1 MQKSTLFGF
10 IVLAL
15 VYIWLAWLILSKSS
29 VTLYNILLIVMA
41 GMIIFVPLYRKYMV
55 KEDKN
60 RKK

>member
-1 MQKSTLFGF
+1 MKKSTLFGF

-41 GMIIFVPLYRKYMV
+41 GMIIFVPLYRKYIV

>member
-1 MQKSTLFGF
+1 MKKSTLFGF

-41 GMIIFVPLYRKYMV
+41 GMIIFVPLYRKYMF

>member
-1 MQKSTLFGF
+1 MKKSTLFGF

>member
-1 MQKSTLFGF
+1 MKKSTLFGF

-29 VTLYNILLIVMA
+29 VTLYNILLILMA
-41 GMIIFVPLYRKYMV
+41 GMIIFVHLYRKYMV

>member
-1 MQKSTLFGF
+1 MKKSTLFGF

-55 KEDKN
+55 K
-60 RKK
+60 

>member
-1 MQKSTLFGF
+1 MKKSTLFGF

-15 VYIWLAWLILSKSS
+15 VYIWLAWLILSTSS
-29 VTLYNILLIVMA
+29 VTLYNILLILMA

>member
-1 MQKSTLFGF
+1 MKKSTLFGF

-41 GMIIFVPLYRKYMV
+41 GMIIFVPLYSKYMV

>member
-1 MQKSTLFGF
+1 MKKSTLFGF

-29 VTLYNILLIVMA
+29 VTLYNIILIVMA

>member
-1 MQKSTLFGF
+1 MKKSTLFGF

-29 VTLYNILLIVMA
+29 VTLYNILLILMA

>member
-1 MQKSTLFGF
+1 MKKSTLFGF

-15 VYIWLAWLILSKSS
+15 VYIWLAWLMLSKSS

>member
-1 MQKSTLFGF
+1 MKKSTLFGF

-29 VTLYNILLIVMA
+29 VTLYNILLILMA
-41 GMIIFVPLYRKYMV
+41 GMIIFVPLYRKYIV

>member
-1 MQKSTLFGF
+1 MKKSTLFGF

-15 VYIWLAWLILSKSS
+15 VYIWMAWLILSKSS

-41 GMIIFVPLYRKYMV
+41 GVIIFVPLYRKYIM

>member
-1 MQKSTLFGF
+1 MKKSTLLGF
-10 IVLAL
+10 IFLAL
-15 VYIWLAWLILSKSS
+15 VYIWMAWLILSKSS

-41 GMIIFVPLYRKYMV
+41 GVIIFVPLYRKYVV

>member
-1 MQKSTLFGF
+1 MKKSNLFGF

>member
-1 MQKSTLFGF
+1 MKKSTLFGF

-55 KEDKN
+55 KEDKH

>member
-1 MQKSTLFGF
+1 MKKSTLFGF

-15 VYIWLAWLILSKSS
+15 VYIWMAWLILSKSS
-29 VTLYNILLIVMA
+29 VTLYNILLIAMA
-41 GMIIFVPLYRKYMV
+41 GVIIFVPLYRKYIV

>member
-1 MQKSTLFGF
+1 MKKSSLFGF

-29 VTLYNILLIVMA
+29 VTLYNILLILMA

>member
-1 MQKSTLFGF
+1 MKKSPLFGF

-29 VTLYNILLIVMA
+29 VTLYNILLILMA

>member
-1 MQKSTLFGF
+1 MKKSTIFGF

-29 VTLYNILLIVMA
+29 VTLYNILLILMA